1 MEAQELVDELLKTK
15 LESEAKEQLKKEID
29 SLNNQLNIFGYTSED
44 LRKIK
49 IKKQALKILTDG
61 Q

>member
-15 LESEAKEQLKKEID
+15 LESEATEQLKKEID